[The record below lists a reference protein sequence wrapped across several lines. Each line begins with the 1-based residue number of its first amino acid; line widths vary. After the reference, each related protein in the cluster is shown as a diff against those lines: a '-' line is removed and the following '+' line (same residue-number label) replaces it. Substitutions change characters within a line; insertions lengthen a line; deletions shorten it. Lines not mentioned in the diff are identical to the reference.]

1 MRDIL
6 DIPQCRD
13 LEFTCRYKKREEYE
27 QMLRLVSKY
36 RKDTGFFFSANL
48 VDGKRWS
55 YPLVN

>member
-36 RKDTGFFFSANL
+36 RKDTGFFFSANM
-48 VDGKRWS
+48 DGKRLS